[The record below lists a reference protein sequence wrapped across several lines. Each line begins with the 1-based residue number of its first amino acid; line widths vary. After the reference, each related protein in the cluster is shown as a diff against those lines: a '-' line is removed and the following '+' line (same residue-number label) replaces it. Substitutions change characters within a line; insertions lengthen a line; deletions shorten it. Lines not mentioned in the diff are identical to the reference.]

1 MITRSES
8 NSNGGARDSVRAAV
22 EHLNRRAED
31 CPPYRVLARSCLL
44 LRKPHVF
51 SRIHLEIQDQRI
63 LRVGLDHFLR
73 EFHVNRV
80 FAEDGI
86 FVHRLEID
94 GDKERPV
101 DFRVDSL
108 AALDAQDLW
117 DFEELHPRVHHHLLH
132 AGWGYLVLQSVE
144 NDMVNHEGKA
154 NRRFQCRV
162 QVQSA
167 LSDALIVATAR
178 EAPKPPRHQ
187 RDHRWIDNAGRF
199 VWIYPLY
206 V

>member
-8 NSNGGARDSVRAAV
+8 NSNGAARDSMRAAV

-31 CPPYRVLARSCLL
+31 CPPYRVLVRFRLL

-51 SRIHLEIQDQRI
+51 ARIHLEIQDQRI
-63 LRVGLDHFLR
+63 LRIGLDHFLH

-80 FAEDGI
+80 FTEDGI

-101 DFRVDSL
+101 DFRVNSL
-108 AALDAQDLW
+108 ATLDAQHLG

-162 QVQSA
+162 QVRIS
-167 LSDALIVATAR
+167 I
-178 EAPKPPRHQ
+178 E
-187 RDHRWIDNAGRF
+187 
-199 VWIYPLY
+199 
-206 V
+206 